1 MNIAGLIRITLSTCL
16 AGILVT
22 ILLAGVVRGQVS
34 EPNIAEPNIA
44 EPAKTDGDLDRL
56 ITKLVLESIP
66 HTFTD
71 TKKWGKQAER
81 FDGFK
86 RERDGLKLRVS
97 KRKKMVNHGDWKK
110 YSVSLRDAEE
120 KFSIA
125 VNDMRELPNNS
136 VGFSVEFL
144 ADLDVSGRQSKWVKG
159 VQLYSLSAKGHAQ
172 VRLRLAVEL
181 EVKTDRKTFPPDLL
195 FVPRVT
201 AADVHVDEFR
211 IDRVGKAGG
220 EFAQQLSRHVR
231 PLLDEKIEEKEQGL
245 VDKINKKL
253 VAKQDR
259 LRLPISKAV
268 DSKWGKLSEKFLP
281 DSMKDAVE

>member
-1 MNIAGLIRITLSTCL
+1 MNVASKIRITLPAICL
-16 AGILVT
+16 VNLLVT
-22 ILLAGVVRGQVS
+22 ILLVGGARGQVP
-34 EPNIAEPNIA
+34 EPNLAA
-44 EPAKTDGDLDRL
+44 PAKTDSDLDRL

-71 TKKWGKQAER
+71 TKKWGQQAER

-86 RERDGLKLRVS
+86 RERNGLKLRVS

-110 YSVSLRDAEE
+110 YSVSLRDTEE
-120 KFSIA
+120 KFAIA
-125 VNDMRELPNNS
+125 VKDMRELPNNS
-136 VGFSVEFL
+136 VGFNVEFL
-144 ADLDVSGRQSKWVKG
+144 ADLNVSGRQSKWVKG
-159 VQLYSLSAKGHAQ
+159 VQLYSLSANGHAQ

-181 EVKTDRKTFPPDLL
+181 EIKTDRKTFPPDLL
-195 FVPRVT
+195 FMPKVT
-201 AADVHVDEFR
+201 SADVHVDEFR

-231 PLLDEKIEEKEQGL
+231 PLLDEKIEKKEQGL

-253 VAKQDR
+253 AAKQDR
-259 LRLPISKAV
+259 LRVPISKAV

-281 DSMKDAVE
+281 DSVKGAVE

>member
-1 MNIAGLIRITLSTCL
+1 MNVASKIRITLPAICL
-16 AGILVT
+16 VNLLVT
-22 ILLAGVVRGQVS
+22 ILLVGGARGQVP
-34 EPNIAEPNIA
+34 EPNLAA
-44 EPAKTDGDLDRL
+44 PAKTDSDLDRL

-71 TKKWGKQAER
+71 TKKWGQQAER

-86 RERDGLKLRVS
+86 RERNGLKLRVS

-110 YSVSLRDAEE
+110 YSVSLRDTEE
-120 KFSIA
+120 KFAIA
-125 VNDMRELPNNS
+125 VKDMRELPNNS
-136 VGFSVEFL
+136 VGFNVEFL
-144 ADLDVSGRQSKWVKG
+144 ADLNVSGRQSKWVKG
-159 VQLYSLSAKGHAQ
+159 VQLYSLSANGHAQ

-181 EVKTDRKTFPPDLL
+181 EIKTDRKTFPPDLL
-195 FVPRVT
+195 FMPKVT
-201 AADVHVDEFR
+201 SADVHLDEFR

-231 PLLDEKIEEKEQGL
+231 PLLDEKIEKKEQGL

-253 VAKQDR
+253 AAKQDR
-259 LRLPISKAV
+259 LRVPISKAV

-281 DSMKDAVE
+281 DSVKDAVE

>member
-1 MNIAGLIRITLSTCL
+1 MNVASLIRIMLPANCL
-16 AGILVT
+16 AGLFVAV
-22 ILLAGVVRGQVS
+22 LLAGVVRGQVT
-34 EPNIAEPNIA
+34 EPNLAAPV
-44 EPAKTDGDLDRL
+44 KTDGDLDRL

-71 TKKWGKQAER
+71 TKKWGQQAER

-86 RERDGLKLRVS
+86 REREGLKLRVS
-97 KRKKMVNHGDWKK
+97 KRKKMVNHGEWKK
-110 YSVSLRDAEE
+110 YSVSLRNPEE

-125 VNDMRELPNNS
+125 VNDMRELPNNL
-136 VGFSVEFL
+136 VGFNVDFL
-144 ADLDVSGRQSKWVKG
+144 ADLNVSGRQSKWVKG

-195 FVPRVT
+195 FVPKVT

-211 IDRVGKAGG
+211 IDRIGKAGG

-245 VDKINKKL
+245 VEKINKKL
-253 VAKQDR
+253 AAKQDR
-259 LRLPISKAV
+259 LRLPISKVA

-281 DSMKDAVE
+281 DSMKETVE

>member
-1 MNIAGLIRITLSTCL
+1 MI
-16 AGILVT
+16 
-22 ILLAGVVRGQVS
+22 ILLAGIVHGQVGD
-34 EPNIAEPNIA
+34 PDLAA
-44 EPAKTDGDLDRL
+44 PAKTDGDLDRL
-56 ITKLVLESIP
+56 ITKLVLENIP

-71 TKKWGKQAER
+71 TKKWGQQAER

-110 YSVSLRDAEE
+110 YSVSLRNAEE

-144 ADLDVSGRQSKWVKG
+144 ADLNVSGRQSKWVKG

-172 VRLRLAVEL
+172 VRLRLTVEL
-181 EVKTDRKTFPPDLL
+181 EMKTDPKTFPPDLL
-195 FVPRVT
+195 FLPKVT
-201 AADVHVDEFR
+201 SADVHLDEFR

-253 VAKQDR
+253 AAKQDR
-259 LRLPISKAV
+259 LRLPVSKAV
-268 DSKWGKLSEKFLP
+268 SSKWGKLLEKFLP
-281 DSMKDAVE
+281 DSVKDDIE

>member
-1 MNIAGLIRITLSTCL
+1 MNVASKIRITLPAICL
-16 AGILVT
+16 VNLLVT
-22 ILLAGVVRGQVS
+22 ILLVGGARGQVP
-34 EPNIAEPNIA
+34 EPNLAA
-44 EPAKTDGDLDRL
+44 PAKTDSDLDRL

-71 TKKWGKQAER
+71 TKKWGQQAER

-86 RERDGLKLRVS
+86 RERNGLKLRVS

-110 YSVSLRDAEE
+110 YSVSLRDTEE
-120 KFSIA
+120 KFAIA
-125 VNDMRELPNNS
+125 VKDMRELPNNS
-136 VGFSVEFL
+136 VGFNVEFL
-144 ADLDVSGRQSKWVKG
+144 ADLNVSGRQSKWVKG
-159 VQLYSLSAKGHAQ
+159 VQLYSLSANGHAQ

-181 EVKTDRKTFPPDLL
+181 DIKTDRKTFPPDLL
-195 FVPRVT
+195 FMPKVT
-201 AADVHVDEFR
+201 SADVHLDEFR

-231 PLLDEKIEEKEQGL
+231 PLLDEKIEKKEQGL

-253 VAKQDR
+253 AAKQDR
-259 LRLPISKAV
+259 LRVPISKAV

-281 DSMKDAVE
+281 DSVKDAVE

>member
-1 MNIAGLIRITLSTCL
+1 MNIAGLIRIALPANCL
-16 AGILVT
+16 AGLLVT
-22 ILLAGVVRGQVS
+22 ILLVGVVRGQVT
-34 EPNIAEPNIA
+34 EQNLAA
-44 EPAKTDGDLDRL
+44 PAKTDGDLDRL

-71 TKKWGKQAER
+71 TKKWGQQAER

-97 KRKKMVNHGDWKK
+97 KRTKMVNHGDWKK

-125 VNDMRELPNNS
+125 VSDMRELPNNS
-136 VGFSVEFL
+136 VGFNVEFL

-195 FVPRVT
+195 FVPKVT
-201 AADVHVDEFR
+201 SADVHVDEFR

-231 PLLDEKIEEKEQGL
+231 PLLDEKIEKKEQGL

-281 DSMKDAVE
+281 DSIKEAVE

>member
-1 MNIAGLIRITLSTCL
+1 MNVASKIRITLPAICL
-16 AGILVT
+16 VNLLVT
-22 ILLAGVVRGQVS
+22 ILLVGGARGQVP
-34 EPNIAEPNIA
+34 EPNLAA
-44 EPAKTDGDLDRL
+44 PAKTDSDLDRL

-71 TKKWGKQAER
+71 TKKWGQQAER

-86 RERDGLKLRVS
+86 RERNGLKLRVS

-110 YSVSLRDAEE
+110 YSVSLRDTEE
-120 KFSIA
+120 KFAIA
-125 VNDMRELPNNS
+125 VKDMRELPNNS
-136 VGFSVEFL
+136 VGFNVEFL
-144 ADLDVSGRQSKWVKG
+144 ADLNVSGRQSKWVKG
-159 VQLYSLSAKGHAQ
+159 VQLYSLSANGHAQ

-195 FVPRVT
+195 FVPKVT
-201 AADVHVDEFR
+201 SAEVHVDEFR

-231 PLLDEKIEEKEQGL
+231 PLLDEKIEKKEQGL

-253 VAKQDR
+253 AAKQDR
-259 LRLPISKAV
+259 LRVPISKAV

-281 DSMKDAVE
+281 DSVKDAVE

>member
-1 MNIAGLIRITLSTCL
+1 M
-16 AGILVT
+16 T
-22 ILLAGVVRGQVS
+22 ILLTGVIRGQVPEQS
-34 EPNIAEPNIA
+34 QAAPVKANS
-44 EPAKTDGDLDRL
+44 DLDRL

-71 TKKWGKQAER
+71 TKKWGQQAER

-86 RERDGLKLRVS
+86 RKRDGSKLRVS
-97 KRKKMVNHGDWKK
+97 KRKKMVNHGEWKK
-110 YSVSLRDAEE
+110 YSVSLRNAEE

-125 VNDMRELPNNS
+125 VKDMRELSDNS
-136 VGFSVEFL
+136 VDFNVEFL
-144 ADLDVSGRQSKWVKG
+144 ADLNVSGRQSKWVKG
-159 VQLYSLSAKGHAQ
+159 VQLYSLSANGHAQ

-195 FVPRVT
+195 FVPKVT
-201 AADVHVDEFR
+201 SAEVHVDEFR

-245 VDKINKKL
+245 VEKINKKL
-253 VAKQDR
+253 AAKQDR
-259 LRLPISKAV
+259 LRLPISKVV

-281 DSMKDAVE
+281 DSMKEAVE

>member
-1 MNIAGLIRITLSTCL
+1 MNVASKIRITLPAICL
-16 AGILVT
+16 VNLLVT
-22 ILLAGVVRGQVS
+22 ILLVGGARGQVP
-34 EPNIAEPNIA
+34 EPNLAA
-44 EPAKTDGDLDRL
+44 PAKTDSDLDRL

-71 TKKWGKQAER
+71 TKKWGQQAER

-86 RERDGLKLRVS
+86 RERNGLKLRVS

-110 YSVSLRDAEE
+110 YSVSLRDTEE
-120 KFSIA
+120 KFAIA
-125 VNDMRELPNNS
+125 VKDMRELPNNS
-136 VGFSVEFL
+136 VGFNVEFL
-144 ADLDVSGRQSKWVKG
+144 ADLNVSGRQSKWVKG
-159 VQLYSLSAKGHAQ
+159 VQLYSLSANGHAQ

-181 EVKTDRKTFPPDLL
+181 EIKTDRKTFPPDLL
-195 FVPRVT
+195 FMPKVT
-201 AADVHVDEFR
+201 SADVHVDEFR

-231 PLLDEKIEEKEQGL
+231 PLLDEKIEKKEQGL

-253 VAKQDR
+253 AAKQDR
-259 LRLPISKAV
+259 LRVPISKAV

-281 DSMKDAVE
+281 DSVKDAVE